1 MQPGCQEEAISS
13 FSFNPP
19 GTIHLL
25 LKCLLNLFTLS
36 RSLFPILLIVY
47 PTFCIN
53 FISDLMAT
61 AARKI
66 KSISYLPGLCGPGVV
81 RKAYGFKGDNLR
93 HFLPRTRCQKVKNS
107 GKIVRFS
114 KSQGRRICD
123 LPSMSNLVIRPS
135 TRPQALFTHQRPGK
149 GNQSPETGLY

>member
-36 RSLFPILLIVY
+36 RSLFPIVLFLIVY

-66 KSISYLPGLCGPGVV
+66 KSTSYLPGLCGPGVV

-114 KSQGRRICD
+114 KSQGRRMCD

-135 TRPQALFTHQRPGK
+135 IKASGMIHP
-149 GNQSPETGLY
+149 PETWKGKSEP